1 MKKILGSIFATVLF
15 CTALIA
21 GVKTSVDKDAVYS
34 GERVNFT
41 ISIEGK
47 NPKFPNLNKIAG
59 YGVQGV
65 STSNSI
71 NIINGNYKS
80 TTSRTY
86 TFSPTKSLTI
96 PSYKVSID
104 GKEYNTKKIK
114 INVVKLAASKG
125 NKNFSISMDMNKNN
139 VFVGEPVKLD
149 VKFKYKLDAKADK
162 INITEPKIDDFWIK
176 KSPKPTKSVEGDTV
190 VMTYSYLIFPQKP
203 GDFKIKPVEA
213 DVGALKRRDSGGN
226 FFNDPFFDAF
236 DQTIQWKKYISN
248 KLFIHVKP
256 LPNNLE
262 VYGSFD
268 IKASA
273 DKTETKANKPVN
285 LTIKIYG
292 NGNVDDI
299 KKFNLDIDNVVVYSD
314 EPKVKAG
321 MNGGVYGGVFTQKV
335 ALIADSDFT
344 IPALKFT
351 YYDKNLK
358 KVVTKETKPIE
369 IKVKGGVKSEVTPK
383 LATNT
388 NSKIQSM
395 PKVAQVIQKNEMSSE
410 KAYLFLFIG
419 FLFGILASIGY
430 FKFRNRTKVK
440 KETPI
445 INKIKKSKN
454 DKELFE
460 VLLPYGKRDE
470 YIKNILEILEE
481 NIYGNHKAKID
492 KKEIIQYFLDLD

>member
-1 MKKILGSIFATVLF
+1 MKKILGSIFTTILF
-15 CTALIA
+15 CTTLMA
-21 GVKTSVDKDAVYS
+21 GVKTSVDRDAVYS

-47 NPKFPNLNKIAG
+47 NPKFPNLNKIGG
-59 YGVQGV
+59 YGVEGV
-65 STSNSI
+65 SSSNSI

-86 TFSPTKSLTI
+86 AFSPLKSLTI
-96 PSYKVSID
+96 PSYKVSIN

-125 NKNFSISMDMNKNN
+125 NDNFSISMDMDKND

-149 VKFKYKLDAKADK
+149 VKFKYKLNAKADK
-162 INITEPKIDDFWIK
+162 INITEPKIEDFWIK
-176 KSPKPTKSVEGDTV
+176 KSPKPTKSIEGDKV
-190 VMTYSYLIFPQKP
+190 VMTYSYLIFPQKS
-203 GDFKIKPVEA
+203 GYFKIKPIEA

-226 FFNDPFFDAF
+226 FFNDPFFNAF
-236 DQTIQWKKYISN
+236 DQTIQWRKYISN

-268 IKASA
+268 LKASV
-273 DKTETKANKPVN
+273 DTIETKANKPVN
-285 LTIKIYG
+285 LTIKING
-292 NGNVDDI
+292 NGNIDDV

-314 EPKVKAG
+314 EPKVRAG
-321 MNGGVYGGVFTQKV
+321 LNAGVYGGVFTQKV

-358 KVVTKETKPIE
+358 KVVTKETKPIK
-369 IKVKGGVKSEVTPK
+369 IKVKGGAKSEIVPK
-383 LATNT
+383 LTT
-388 NSKIQSM
+388 NSNKKIQST
-395 PKVAQVIQKNEMSSE
+395 PKATEVIQKNEISSQ
-410 KAYLFLFIG
+410 KAYLFLFFG
-419 FLFGILASIGY
+419 FLFGILVSFGY
-430 FKFRNRTKVK
+430 FKFNSRKKVK

-445 INKIKKSKN
+445 INKIKKSKG

-460 VLLPYGKRDE
+460 LLLPYGKKDE
-470 YIKNILEILEE
+470 YIKNILETLEE
-481 NIYGNHKAKID
+481 NIYGNKKTKMD
-492 KKEIIQYFLDLD
+492 KKEIIQHFLDLD